1 MTAGRAAMPLA
12 VDPPPDA
19 GRAVRSPWWW
29 IALSALTLNDH
40 VWKTSDVLSGAVT
53 GKLSDIA
60 GLVVTPAAVALLLGL
75 RGRNG
80 VGLAHALVGAWFAAI
95 NVSEPF
101 AAGWAH
107 AFALVG
113 VPWHGVVDW
122 PDLLT
127 LPALYLSW
135 ALHLPRRVSNPCA
148 HPQRWR
154 LASLV
159 AAWPALVATSEKPPP
174 NVTVPP
180 VTSFAS
186 FNAAFAIGNPG
197 SKAVNLRIRPLRKG
211 VLVDCAMVKN
221 NPSAWLSRRLF
232 GQAALWEVPPGANIN
247 FTEGAATT
255 TGCSLWLVDGN
266 TLPMTLLL
274 WDNSEFPAQ
283 FVPGNVGQQVGA
295 ANDLTRVLRL
305 QLDSKGKH
313 SLGTHKIIVKA
324 PGTFDP
330 APPPGCEVLN
340 DGGGVAWSQPVPD
353 LGKPWKITNLEQSP
367 DGCNALSLASAATGS
382 SDKASWYLCLPPA
395 AMPFK
400 TDDVVTVA
408 EAKLDHNFN
417 PMAGVQV
424 SNGKV
429 AVSAGISGNVL
440 YIGAGKAEVEAI
452 GGCGA
457 QFDKCGG
464 AGLRAQVK
472 VSGIAGV
479 DGNTVKAGQSAI
491 VGKGRTLH
499 VVRAQY
505 RVTLDPACQTVPQ
518 GHEIGPLVE
527 SALVEVSP

>member
-1 MTAGRAAMPLA
+1 MRPESPCGAPT
-12 VDPPPDA
+12 VDAPPDA
-19 GRAVRSPWWW
+19 GLAIRTPWWW
-29 IALSALTLNDH
+29 LALAVLALNDH
-40 VWKTSDVLSGAVT
+40 WWKAVDVAPAIVT

-75 RGRNG
+75 RGRRG
-80 VGLAHALVGAWFAAI
+80 IGLAHALVGVWFAAI
-95 NVSEPF
+95 NLSDPF
-101 AAGWAH
+101 AAGWSQ
-107 AFALVG
+107 AFALVA

-135 ALHLPRRVSNPCA
+135 VLHLPRHRAVAVVRPR
-148 HPQRWR
+148 HLR

-159 AAWPALVATSEKPPP
+159 AAWPALVATSETRPPI
-174 NVTVPP
+174 VDVPP

-211 VLVDCAMVKN
+211 VLVDCAMVKI
-221 NPSAWLSRRLF
+221 NPAAWLSRRLF
-232 GQAALWEVPPGANIN
+232 DQAALWEVPPGANIN
-247 FTEGAATT
+247 FTDGAAAA
-255 TGCSLWLVDGN
+255 TGCSVWLVDGN

-274 WDNSEFPAQ
+274 WDNAEFPAQ
-283 FVPGNVGQQVGA
+283 FIPGNVGQQVGA
-295 ANDLTRVLRL
+295 NPDTARVLRL
-305 QLDSKGKH
+305 QLDAKGKH
-313 SLGTHKIIVKA
+313 SLGTHKVIFKA

-353 LGKPWKITNLEQSP
+353 LGKPWKITAMDQSP
-367 DGCNALSLASAATGS
+367 DGCSALQLAAAATG
-382 SDKASWYLCLPPA
+382 ATATTSWYLCLPQA

-400 TDDVVTVA
+400 TDDVVTVS
-408 EAKLDHNFN
+408 ESKLDHNFN
-417 PMAGVQV
+417 PMAGLQV

-429 AVSAGISGNVL
+429 SVSAGISGNVL
-440 YIGAGKAEVEAI
+440 YIGSGKAEVEAI

-472 VSGIAGV
+472 VSGLAGV
-479 DGNTVKAGQSAI
+479 DGNTLKSGQAAL

-518 GHEIGPLVE
+518 GHAIGPLVE
-527 SALVEVSP
+527 SALVEVAP